1 MTARRVALIDLLKT
15 RRPDIRDPGERI
27 AAGSVLVDS
36 AVITNPKS
44 MVALTQRL
52 TVVPTRGLRG
62 AEKMR
67 FALNHFGVDVAGRVC
82 VDIGAC
88 TGGFSATM
96 LEFGAR
102 RIYAVEVGHGQL
114 LGSLRQDPRV
124 VNFERTSFRDLAEG
138 AIDEPVDLIVSD
150 VMPTPLAEVIPAV
163 TTALEITDRCELVA
177 LVKPM
182 FELRRHELPTDD
194 DQLDA
199 AVRQATV
206 AAQAAGWTNLASV
219 RSPVT
224 GARGA
229 IEFFISGR
237 RGVRAK

>member
-1 MTARRVALIDLLKT
+1 MPVRRVALIDLLRT
-15 RRPDIRDPGERI
+15 RRPDVLDPDERI
-27 AAGSVLVDS
+27 EAGSVLVDS

-44 MVALTQRL
+44 LVAVTQRL
-52 TVVPTRGLRG
+52 TVLPTRELRG
-62 AEKMR
+62 AKKMR
-67 FALNHFGVDVAGRVC
+67 FALDHFGVDVAGRVC
-82 VDIGAC
+82 VDVGAC

-96 LEFGAR
+96 LEFGAK

-124 VNFERTSFRDLAEG
+124 VNLERTSFRDLAEG
-138 AIDEPVDLIVSD
+138 TIDEPVDLIVAD

-163 TTALEITDRCELVA
+163 TTALETTGRCELVA

-182 FELRRHELPTDD
+182 FELRRHELPTDN

-199 AVRQATV
+199 AVRQATL
-206 AAQAAGWTNLASV
+206 AAKDSGWTNLTSV

-229 IEFFISGR
+229 IEFFIWGR
-237 RGVRAK
+237 REVRAK